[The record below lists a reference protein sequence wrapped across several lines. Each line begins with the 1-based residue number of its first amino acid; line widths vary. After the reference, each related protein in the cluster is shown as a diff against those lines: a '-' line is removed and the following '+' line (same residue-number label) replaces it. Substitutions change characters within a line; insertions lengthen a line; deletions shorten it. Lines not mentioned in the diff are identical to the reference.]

1 MICPS
6 PIILLAILKC
16 NLWKDVMK
24 TESIKFEQIKRKW
37 FLVDANDQLLGRMAS
52 KIAKIIRGK
61 HKANFTPHMDCGDNV
76 VVINADKVILTG
88 NKENSKEYWRHTGYP
103 GGQKTVSYKKML
115 ETYPDRVIN
124 NAVKGMLP
132 HNKLG
137 RKLLKHLKVYK
148 GDVHPHAA
156 QNPESLTIN

>member
-1 MICPS
+1 
-6 PIILLAILKC
+6 
-16 NLWKDVMK
+16 MK
-24 TESIKFEQIKRKW
+24 TESIKSSEIVRNW
-37 FLVDANDQLLGRMAS
+37 YLVDAKDKTLGRLAS
-52 KIAKIIRGK
+52 GIAQILRGK
-61 HKANFTPHMDCGDNV
+61 NKVNFTPHMDMSDFI

-115 ETYPDRVIN
+115 EIYPDRIIS

-137 RKLLKHLKVYK
+137 RKLLKHLKIYR
-148 GDVHPHAA
+148 GDIHPHEA
-156 QNPESLTIN
+156 QNPEKLTIN

>member
-1 MICPS
+1 
-6 PIILLAILKC
+6 
-16 NLWKDVMK
+16 MK
-24 TESIKFEQIKRKW
+24 TESIKSSEIVRNW
-37 FLVDANDQLLGRMAS
+37 YLVDAKDKTLGRLAS
-52 KIAKIIRGK
+52 GIAQILRGK
-61 HKANFTPHMDCGDNV
+61 NKVNFTPHIDMSDFV
-76 VVINADKVILTG
+76 VVINADKIILTG

-115 ETYPDRVIN
+115 EIYPDRVIS

-148 GDVHPHAA
+148 GDVHPHEA
-156 QNPESLTIN
+156 QNPETLTIN